1 MTTEPLPATTQFV
14 DATNSQRRNL
24 AQIYWLQFKY
34 EFLKQLRIPFTWVG
48 TIIFP
53 LAFYSIFGLI
63 FSYGGEGSELDPMV
77 SASYLANYGAFGVM
91 GVALFSFGVGVA
103 TERGQGWLRLS
114 RATPMPP
121 TAYFT
126 AKIGASMVFGAFS
139 LLSLFLG
146 GLLVGGIHMPI
157 TLWLGLFLMLLIGC
171 LPFCALGLV
180 LGYAAGPNSAPILA
194 NLIYLPV
201 AIVSG
206 LWVPIEFLPAF
217 LQRIA
222 LFLPAYHYAQLAQ
235 FPLGTGH
242 GRPIWFHLGAL
253 VTFTVICL
261 ALAVF
266 LYRRDEGKSYG

>member
-1 MTTEPLPATTQFV
+1 MRTEPLPVTARFASV
-14 DATNSQRRNL
+14 TNSQRRSL

-34 EFLKQLRIPFTWVG
+34 ELIKQLRIPFSWVG
-48 TIIFP
+48 TVVFP
-53 LAFYSIFGLI
+53 LGFYSIFGLI
-63 FSYGGEGSELDPMV
+63 FSSGTEGADLDPMI

-121 TAYFT
+121 MAYFT
-126 AKIGASMVFGAFS
+126 AKIGASIVFSTFS

-146 GLLVGGIHMPI
+146 GLLVGGVRMPI
-157 TLWLGLFLMLLIGC
+157 TLWLGLFLTLLIGS

-206 LWVPIEFLPAF
+206 LWVPIEFLPTF

-235 FPLGTGH
+235 ITLGTDQ
-242 GRPIWFHLGAL
+242 GRSIWFHLAAL
-253 VTFTVICL
+253 LTFTAVCL
-261 ALAVF
+261 TLAVF
-266 LYRRDEGKSYG
+266 LYRRDDGKTYG